1 MKVES
6 CNNNRLSR
14 SVIEESYV
22 AAIDTLNSISFALED
37 IKSVGQNDLSDVSF
51 DKTLFDFESS
61 YDENFGLQ
69 FKFSRLPNLKT
80 SRGIS
85 RLAECFIIEIGEKIL
100 TIIPRGYQ
108 KMDDIDTIFV
118 SHFLKNGHHQSHYF
132 NNDNLAIKSILD
144 AIVPLVCVDDATRYC
159 DNFYLSQHDMN
170 KFSELDV
177 YKRQG
182 LSKQGLRGDL
192 RIGGAHV
199 GQIHRLPASFQLR
212 GKHRDRDGDQHGD
225 DRDDDQHLHQCK
237 TFAI

>member
-1 MKVES
+1 MNLDYEAIEHLKLALSRLSKAKRLLQNELMKVES

-51 DKTLFDFESS
+51 DKTLFDFEPS
-61 YDENFGLQ
+61 YDENFGFQ
-69 FKFSRLPNLKT
+69 FKFSKLPNLKT

-108 KMDDIDTIFV
+108 KMDDIDVIFV
-118 SHFLKNGHHQSHYF
+118 SKTVITNHTILTTII
-132 NNDNLAIKSILD
+132 AIKSILD

-170 KFSELDV
+170 EFSELYIV
-177 YKRQG
+177 RKG
-182 LSKQGLRGDL
+182 CTKAWAA
-192 RIGGAHV
+192 AHKE
-199 GQIHRLPASFQLR
+199 L
-212 GKHRDRDGDQHGD
+212 D
-225 DRDDDQHLHQCK
+225 
-237 TFAI
+237 FARAII

>member
-51 DKTLFDFESS
+51 DKTLFDFEPS
-61 YDENFGLQ
+61 YDENFGFQ

-108 KMDDIDTIFV
+108 KMDDIDVIFV
-118 SHFLKNGHHQSHYF
+118 SKTVITNHTILTTII
-132 NNDNLAIKSILD
+132 AIKSILD

-170 KFSELDV
+170 EFSELYIV
-177 YKRQG
+177 RKG
-182 LSKQGLRGDL
+182 CTKAWAA
-192 RIGGAHV
+192 AHKE
-199 GQIHRLPASFQLR
+199 L
-212 GKHRDRDGDQHGD
+212 D
-225 DRDDDQHLHQCK
+225 
-237 TFAI
+237 FARAII

>member
-51 DKTLFDFESS
+51 DKTLFDFEPS
-61 YDENFGLQ
+61 YDENFGFQ
-69 FKFSRLPNLKT
+69 FKF
-80 SRGIS
+80 S

-108 KMDDIDTIFV
+108 KMDNIDVIFV

-132 NNDNLAIKSILD
+132 DNDNLAIKSILD
-144 AIVPLVCVDDATRYC
+144 AIIPLVCVDDATRYC
-159 DNFYLSQHDMN
+159 DNFYLSQYDMN
-170 KFSELDV
+170 EFSELYIV
-177 YKRQG
+177 RKGCTKAWAAAHKG
-182 LSKQGLRGDL
+182 LD
-192 RIGGAHV
+192 
-199 GQIHRLPASFQLR
+199 
-212 GKHRDRDGDQHGD
+212 
-225 DRDDDQHLHQCK
+225 
-237 TFAI
+237 FARAII

>member
-1 MKVES
+1 MNLDYDAIEHLKLALSQLSKAEKLLQNELMKVES

-51 DKTLFDFESS
+51 DKTLFDFEPS
-61 YDENFGLQ
+61 YDENFGFR
-69 FKFSRLPNLKT
+69 FKFLRVPNLKT

-108 KMDDIDTIFV
+108 KMDDV
-118 SHFLKNGHHQSHYF
+118 
-132 NNDNLAIKSILD
+132 D

-170 KFSELDV
+170 EFSELYIV
-177 YKRQG
+177 RKG
-182 LSKQGLRGDL
+182 CTKAWAT
-192 RIGGAHV
+192 AHKELDFV
-199 GQIHRLPASFQLR
+199 R
-212 GKHRDRDGDQHGD
+212 
-225 DRDDDQHLHQCK
+225 
-237 TFAI
+237 AII

>member
-1 MKVES
+1 MVAEMNLDYEAIEHLKLALSRLSKAKRLLQNELMKAES

-51 DKTLFDFESS
+51 DKTLFDFEPS
-61 YDENFGLQ
+61 YDENFGFQ

-108 KMDDIDTIFV
+108 KMDDIDVIFV
-118 SHFLKNGHHQSHYF
+118 SKTVITNHTILTTII
-132 NNDNLAIKSILD
+132 AIKSILD

-170 KFSELDV
+170 EFSELYIV
-177 YKRQG
+177 RKG
-182 LSKQGLRGDL
+182 CTKAWAA
-192 RIGGAHV
+192 AHKE
-199 GQIHRLPASFQLR
+199 L
-212 GKHRDRDGDQHGD
+212 D
-225 DRDDDQHLHQCK
+225 
-237 TFAI
+237 FARAII

>member
-51 DKTLFDFESS
+51 DKTLFDFEPS
-61 YDENFGLQ
+61 YDENFGFQ
-69 FKFSRLPNLKT
+69 FKFSKLPNLKT

-108 KMDDIDTIFV
+108 KMDDIDVIFV
-118 SHFLKNGHHQSHYF
+118 SKTVITNHTILTTII
-132 NNDNLAIKSILD
+132 AIKSILD

-170 KFSELDV
+170 EFSELYIV
-177 YKRQG
+177 RKG
-182 LSKQGLRGDL
+182 CTKAWAA
-192 RIGGAHV
+192 AHKE
-199 GQIHRLPASFQLR
+199 L
-212 GKHRDRDGDQHGD
+212 D
-225 DRDDDQHLHQCK
+225 
-237 TFAI
+237 FARAII

>member
-1 MKVES
+1 MNLDYEAIEHLKLALSRLSKAKRLLQNELMKVES

-51 DKTLFDFESS
+51 DKTLFDFEPS
-61 YDENFGLQ
+61 YDENFGFQ

-108 KMDDIDTIFV
+108 KMDDIDVIFV
-118 SHFLKNGHHQSHYF
+118 SKTVITNHTILTTII
-132 NNDNLAIKSILD
+132 AIKSILD

-170 KFSELDV
+170 EFSELYIV
-177 YKRQG
+177 RKG
-182 LSKQGLRGDL
+182 CTKAWAA
-192 RIGGAHV
+192 AHKE
-199 GQIHRLPASFQLR
+199 L
-212 GKHRDRDGDQHGD
+212 D
-225 DRDDDQHLHQCK
+225 
-237 TFAI
+237 FARAII

>member
-1 MKVES
+1 MKVGS

-51 DKTLFDFESS
+51 DKTLFDFEPS
-61 YDENFGLQ
+61 YDENFGFQ

-108 KMDDIDTIFV
+108 KMDDIDVIFV
-118 SHFLKNGHHQSHYF
+118 SKTVITNHTILTTII
-132 NNDNLAIKSILD
+132 AIKSILD

-170 KFSELDV
+170 EFSELYIV
-177 YKRQG
+177 RKG
-182 LSKQGLRGDL
+182 CTKAWAA
-192 RIGGAHV
+192 AHKE
-199 GQIHRLPASFQLR
+199 L
-212 GKHRDRDGDQHGD
+212 D
-225 DRDDDQHLHQCK
+225 
-237 TFAI
+237 FARAII

>member
-22 AAIDTLNSISFALED
+22 AASDTLNSISFALED

-51 DKTLFDFESS
+51 DKTIFDFEPS
-61 YDENFGLQ
+61 YDENFGFQ
-69 FKFSRLPNLKT
+69 FKFSKLPNLKT

-108 KMDDIDTIFV
+108 KMDDIDVIFV
-118 SHFLKNGHHQSHYF
+118 SKTVITNHTILTTII
-132 NNDNLAIKSILD
+132 AIKSILD

-170 KFSELDV
+170 EFSELYIV
-177 YKRQG
+177 RKG
-182 LSKQGLRGDL
+182 CTKAWAA
-192 RIGGAHV
+192 AHKE
-199 GQIHRLPASFQLR
+199 L
-212 GKHRDRDGDQHGD
+212 D
-225 DRDDDQHLHQCK
+225 
-237 TFAI
+237 FARAII

>member
-1 MKVES
+1 MVAEMNLDYEAIEHLKLALSRLSKAKRLLQNELMKVES

-37 IKSVGQNDLSDVSF
+37 IK
-51 DKTLFDFESS
+51 
-61 YDENFGLQ
+61 FGFQ

-108 KMDDIDTIFV
+108 KMDNIDVIFV

-132 NNDNLAIKSILD
+132 DNDDLAIKSILD

-170 KFSELDV
+170 EFSELYIV
-177 YKRQG
+177 RKGCTKAWAAAHKG
-182 LSKQGLRGDL
+182 LD
-192 RIGGAHV
+192 
-199 GQIHRLPASFQLR
+199 
-212 GKHRDRDGDQHGD
+212 
-225 DRDDDQHLHQCK
+225 
-237 TFAI
+237 FARAII

>member
-1 MKVES
+1 MVAEMNLDYEAIEHLKLALSRLSKAKRLLQNELMKVES

-85 RLAECFIIEIGEKIL
+85 RWQSVLSSKLEKKSLQLSLGDIKKWTIL
-100 TIIPRGYQ
+100 ILFLYR
-108 KMDDIDTIFV
+108 IF
-118 SHFLKNGHHQSHYF
+118 
-132 NNDNLAIKSILD
+132 
-144 AIVPLVCVDDATRYC
+144 
-159 DNFYLSQHDMN
+159 
-170 KFSELDV
+170 
-177 YKRQG
+177 
-182 LSKQGLRGDL
+182 
-192 RIGGAHV
+192 
-199 GQIHRLPASFQLR
+199 
-212 GKHRDRDGDQHGD
+212 
-225 DRDDDQHLHQCK
+225 
-237 TFAI
+237 